1 MDKDI
6 IVADIADKVEVDI
19 DTPQLLEILLKIQD
33 KLDHSI
39 DITAISNN
47 QQDIKL
53 HLEDNNEVIE
63 SVAKLN
69 LQEDELFWYN
79 STEETVGSENDA
91 VTLSRADLEAIA
103 NVLYDDRDLASDYDI
118 DIPEANTLVSFLE
131 DNMNELGEP
140 DLLEI
145 YNNYFAEEAS
155 EEDIDAESVIA
166 EKLHT
171 LDHQHLVDIFEGYF
185 SSSSAYISKADGG
198 WVLFV

>member
-103 NVLYDDRDLASDYDI
+103 NVLYDDRDLASEYDI
-118 DIPEANTLVSFLE
+118 AFL
-131 DNMNELGEP
+131 
-140 DLLEI
+140 
-145 YNNYFAEEAS
+145 
-155 EEDIDAESVIA
+155 
-166 EKLHT
+166 KL
-171 LDHQHLVDIFEGYF
+171 IR
-185 SSSSAYISKADGG
+185 
-198 WVLFV
+198 LFLFQKIT